1 MTVTHAATEAG
12 EAPSLAPLIDMLSA
26 DMAGVNATII
36 DRMAS
41 EVPLIPQL
49 AGHLIASGG
58 KPSQHGDIAGLDHQF
73 EGAGE
78 QKIPH

>member
-58 KPSQHGDIAGLDHQF
+58 KRMRPMTVSYTHLTL
-73 EGAGE
+73 
-78 QKIPH
+78 PTTMWV